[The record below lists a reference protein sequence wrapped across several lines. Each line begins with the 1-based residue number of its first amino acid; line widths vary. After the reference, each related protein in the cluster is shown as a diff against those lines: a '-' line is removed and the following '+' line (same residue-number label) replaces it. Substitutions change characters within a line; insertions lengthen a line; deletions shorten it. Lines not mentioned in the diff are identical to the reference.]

1 MLTMVIIL
9 IILHSHSHGHPH
21 HPVVVVVVVVV
32 VVAGVVCL
40 EAHTHLK
47 ANIFLSIPIKPAA
60 GLAALLCHSQSP
72 PQLVGAMRASSLG
85 HSEQEAA
92 TWLPQFT
99 PGITEDCCGPQNQK
113 RVYVLYTT

>member
-21 HPVVVVVVVVV
+21 HPVVVV
-32 VVAGVVCL
+32 AGVVCL
-40 EAHTHLK
+40 ETHTHLK
-47 ANIFLSIPIKPAA
+47 ASIFLSIPIKPAA

-99 PGITEDCCGPQNQK
+99 PGVIEDDYCGHQNQK

>member
-21 HPVVVVVVVVV
+21 HPVVVVFVVV

-47 ANIFLSIPIKPAA
+47 AIIFLSIPIKPAA

-99 PGITEDCCGPQNQK
+99 PGITEDCCGHQNQK
-113 RVYVLYTT
+113 RVYTLST

>member
-21 HPVVVVVVVVV
+21 HPVVVVVVVV

-99 PGITEDCCGPQNQK
+99 PGVIEDDCCGHQNQK
-113 RVYVLYTT
+113 RVYV